1 MDYQT
6 LVRRAI
12 GVPDVVS
19 ERHRNALALTL
30 LGNQQLEW
38 DEFLEETHGLVTSLA
53 LMVETGELD
62 HLFVGLDK
70 PTVET
75 LARRLATA
83 SFPKQDQRAWPKA
96 EPESWLQMCT
106 VAIEKVVQH
115 VRSHPYSGE
124 ELEALRRPPSE

>member
-38 DEFLEETHGLVTSLA
+38 DEFLEETHGLVECLA
-53 LMVETGELD
+53 LMVEVGELD
-62 HLFVGLDK
+62 HLFVGLEK

-75 LARRLATA
+75 LAGRLTTA
-83 SFPKQDQRAWPKA
+83 SFPKQAQRAWPKA
-96 EPESWLQMCT
+96 EHESWLQMCT
-106 VAIEKVVQH
+106 VAIEKVALH
-115 VRSHPYSGE
+115 VRSHPFTGE
-124 ELEALRRPPSE
+124 RFDAGAAPTA